1 VRILVTTLPGLGH
14 LHPLIPFCRALRD
27 AGHEVVVGMSA
38 SYLDL
43 ARGAGLDTTPLGPDW
58 TSQDVDEFLPGLAL
72 KGRQRMRVFAEIAKR
87 GIVEDIVDFG
97 ERHQPDI
104 VVHGHYDLGGW
115 LGAELLGIPNV
126 PFAMTVRW
134 LDPGLLRIFAGDQM
148 TELLD
153 HFGLPP
159 DPDLTRPARWL
170 YLDSAPRALTSA
182 LYPPA
187 ATVHHLR
194 YETDDAAGR
203 GSSAL
208 PGWVDRLGDRPLV
221 YVTTGTVF
229 NAIDGLL
236 ETLGRGAAE
245 LDVDVL
251 LTTGGND
258 GDRAVATRALP
269 DNVHIEAYVPQTLA
283 FPRCRAVVC
292 HGSASTVFGALAVGV
307 PLVLVPITADHPVN
321 AFLCERA
328 GVGVACTTFQAPDEM
343 FPVARPEEIDAD
355 QVTAALATVL
365 ADDAMADAAR
375 GIAAAIG
382 ADPPLSHGVA
392 LVEQLVTT
400 GAPVLA

>member
-1 VRILVTTLPGLGH
+1 ML
-14 LHPLIPFCRALRD
+14 PFCRALRD

-43 ARGAGLDTTPLGPDW
+43 VRTAGLDTTPLGPDW
-58 TSQDVDEFLPGLAL
+58 TNEDVDRLLGLAL
-72 KGRQRMRVFAEIAKR
+72 KGRQRMVAFTEIAKR

-97 ERHQPDI
+97 HRFRPDV

-159 DPDLTRPARWL
+159 DPDFTRPARWL
-170 YLDSAPRALTSA
+170 YLDAAPRALTSV

-187 ATVHHLR
+187 PTVHHIR
-194 YETDDAAGR
+194 YETDDVAGR

-208 PGWVDRLGDRPLV
+208 PEWVGRRGDRPLV

-251 LTTGGND
+251 LTTGREDLAGLD
-258 GDRAVATRALP
+258 HLP
-269 DNVHIEAYVPQTLA
+269 ANVHVEPYVPQTLA

-292 HGSASTVFGALAVGV
+292 HGSASTVFVALAVGV
-307 PLVLVPITADHPVN
+307 PLVLVPISADHPVN

-343 FPVARPEEIDAD
+343 FPVARPEELDAA
-355 QVTAALATVL
+355 QIGAALASVL
-365 ADDAMADAAR
+365 ADDAMAAAAQ
-375 GIAAAIG
+375 GIAAAIE

-392 LVEQLVTT
+392 LVEQLVAT